1 MENKI
6 RRSPKLLFYI
16 LYLIFSVA
24 LFTACTREDDLQTI
38 MEEYDPEN
46 AYGDYSETYWRR
58 VHAQQRQA
66 YIGDLYRSYGV
77 AMAITAPESTATTT
91 RCATVSSTCRISR
104 STMQST
110 ALPLSLTT
118 SRRHPTIMS
127 IVARMP

>member
-16 LYLIFSVA
+16 IYFIFSVA

-77 AMAITAPESTATTT
+77 GYG
-91 RCATVSSTCRISR
+91 RISR